1 MASIFCPNC
10 GSKSEYQFSAPN
22 FCSKC
27 GSAYIEKNKKNLSV
41 ASQSNLKKNQVQDNF
56 EDEEYEDDENQND
69 ETFSSSTRVP
79 RISSLKV
86 DIDHSSDIRV
96 VKMSDLANGNF
107 TSSSLQLG
115 KRQNIDEVIDERK

>member
-10 GSKSEYQFSAPN
+10 GSKSEYQFSVPN

-27 GSAYIEKNKKNLSV
+27 GNSYVERNKKITSSISRNSSV
-41 ASQSNLKKNQVQDNF
+41 KANRE
-56 EDEEYEDDENQND
+56 EDFEDDEYQENEIDGEEIFTN
-69 ETFSSSTRVP
+69 STRVP
-79 RISSLKV
+79 RINSLKV

-96 VKMSDLANGNF
+96 VKMSDLINGSFN
-107 TSSSLQLG
+107 SNSLQLG